1 MEIYNSLETPASK
14 EFQELL
20 NSQIS
25 KTKNLTEGNV
35 IEGKVTKITEKFIF
49 LFIEGLKSE
58 PVIDVNELK
67 SMGILETLKLGSKI
81 SVLLERIEDK
91 NGDVLVSA
99 SKALKIKGWGELV
112 VAFEK
117 NEPIMGKITSKCKGG
132 VIVEHIETGSLMFC
146 PGSQISDKPLKDISH
161 LMNEPQK
168 FALIKLDKIRGNACV
183 SRRQIISSFKKED
196 KAKIIEKYKVGDVIK
211 NAVVKGYA
219 NFGCFFDVNS
229 ELDILVHLAEISY
242 SRVNHP
248 EEVFNIGEKHDL
260 LVISVD
266 KEKQQ
271 VGCSIKQ
278 LSPDPFEHIS
288 NYELNKEYKA
298 RVAKL
303 MDFGAFCE
311 LEPGLTTLLHS
322 SELSWTKKNPSAKKI
337 FRIGDEVS
345 CIITEIDK
353 EKRRVSISHRLTQE
367 NPYIK
372 LEKKHKVGSIVEGVV
387 SSANDYA
394 IYIKIEGF
402 DIDGFLH
409 ANDLTYNKNTE
420 DELKK
425 YNKGDKLKVKILE
438 IKTDQQKVRVG
449 LKQKEDDPF
458 NWFKD
463 KKINETI
470 TVKVIQ
476 SDSKGLL
483 VKPEGSKIELQIK
496 KSQIAINAADAR
508 PSRFVGGERI
518 DAAISDLDMTKRKVL
533 LSIKL
538 LEQLQ
543 NKEAVSKFS
552 SPLSGKNLPFSSLSD
567 KLKYDKLSNF
577 FFLTRSV
584 FDILYT

>member
-14 EFQELL
+14 EFHELL
-20 NSQIS
+20 NGQLS
-25 KTKNLTEGNV
+25 KTKNLSEGKI

-67 SMGILETLKLGSKI
+67 SMGIMETIKLGSKV

-91 NGDVLVSA
+91 NGEVVVSA
-99 SKALKIKGWGELV
+99 TKALKIKGWDQLV
-112 VAFEK
+112 EAYEK
-117 NEPIMGKITSKCKGG
+117 NQPIMGKITSKCKGG
-132 VIVEHIETGSLMFC
+132 VIVEHVETGSLMFC

-211 NAVVKGYA
+211 NAIVKGYS

-229 ELDILVHLAEISY
+229 ELDVLVHLQEISY

-248 EEVFNIGEKHDL
+248 EEIFNIGEKHDL
-260 LVISVD
+260 LVITVD

-288 NYELNKEYKA
+288 NYELNKEYK
-298 RVAKL
+298 VKVVKL
-303 MDFGAFCE
+303 MEFGAFCE

-322 SELSWTKKNPSAKKI
+322 TEISWTKKNPSAKKI
-337 FRIGDEVS
+337 FKIGDEIS

-353 EKRRVSISHRLTQE
+353 EKRRVSVSHRLTQE

-372 LEKKHKVGSIVEGVV
+372 LEKKYKIGSIVEGVI
-387 SSANDYA
+387 SSINDYA
-394 IYIKIEGF
+394 IYIKIQGF

-409 ANDLTYNKNTE
+409 ANDLTYQKNQE
-420 DELKK
+420 EELKK
-425 YNKGDKLKVKILE
+425 YKKGDKLKVKILE
-438 IKTDQQKVRVG
+438 IKVDQQKVRVG
-449 LKQKEDDPF
+449 LKQTENDPF
-458 NWFKD
+458 DWFKD
-463 KKINETI
+463 KKINETV

-476 SDSKGLL
+476 SDTKALL
-483 VKPEGSKIELQIK
+483 VQPEGSKIKLQIK

-508 PSRFVGGERI
+508 TSRFVGGERI
-518 DAAISDLDMTKRKVL
+518 DAAISELDIAKRKVS

-538 LEQLQ
+538 LEELQ

-567 KLKYDKLSNF
+567 KLKKTDKKKK
-577 FFLTRSV
+577 
-584 FDILYT
+584 D